1 LNKWVW
7 KEAMKGGNL
16 NRVDGNRKVNSVWK
30 EAMKGRNKLI
40 KSMNR
45 KEGIVWKEAMKGGNK
60 KLNKASLSDCL
71 GFEGSYEGWKPTS
84 RSNC

>member
-1 LNKWVW
+1 
-7 KEAMKGGNL
+7 
-16 NRVDGNRKVNSVWK
+16 
-30 EAMKGRNKLI
+30 MKGRNKLI